1 MKTLLRKIRWT
12 AFSILIYN
20 LTLILAVWL
29 GTVSSKEDFILAVA
43 GDAVMMGI
51 SFLHLHNQVSSFSL
65 SFITST
71 NEETLFP
78 YFQLQTLHWS
88 V

>member
-1 MKTLLRKIRWT
+1 MKILLKKIRIT
-12 AFSILIYN
+12 ALYILLYNLILI
-20 LTLILAVWL
+20 ICIWL

-43 GDAVMMGI
+43 GNAAMMGL

-78 YFQLQTLHWS
+78 YF
-88 V
+88 

>member
-1 MKTLLRKIRWT
+1 MKILLKKIRIT
-12 AFSILIYN
+12 ALYILLYNLILI
-20 LTLILAVWL
+20 ICIWL

-43 GDAVMMGI
+43 GNAAMMGL

>member
-12 AFSILIYN
+12 AFFILIYN

-29 GTVSSKEDFILAVA
+29 GTVSSKEEFIIAVA
-43 GDAVMMGI
+43 GDAAMMVI

-65 SFITST
+65 SFITSLT
-71 NEETLFP
+71 HLA
-78 YFQLQTLHWS
+78 
-88 V
+88 

>member
-29 GTVSSKEDFILAVA
+29 GTVSSKEEFIIAVA
-43 GDAVMMGI
+43 GDAAMMGI

-65 SFITST
+65 SFITSLT
-71 NEETLFP
+71 HLA
-78 YFQLQTLHWS
+78 
-88 V
+88 

>member
-1 MKTLLRKIRWT
+1 MKSLLRKIRWT

-43 GDAVMMGI
+43 GNAAMMGI

-65 SFITST
+65 SFITSLT
-71 NEETLFP
+71 HLA
-78 YFQLQTLHWS
+78 
-88 V
+88 

>member
-43 GDAVMMGI
+43 GNAVMMGI

-65 SFITST
+65 SFITSLT
-71 NEETLFP
+71 HLA
-78 YFQLQTLHWS
+78 
-88 V
+88 

>member
-29 GTVSSKEDFILAVA
+29 GTVSSKEEFIIAVA
-43 GDAVMMGI
+43 GNAVMMSL
-51 SFLHLHNQVSSFSL
+51 SFLHLHNQVSDEFHGK
-65 SFITST
+65 I
-71 NEETLFP
+71 EEP
-78 YFQLQTLHWS
+78 S

>member
-1 MKTLLRKIRWT
+1 MKLLLRKIRWT
-12 AFSILIYN
+12 AFSIVIFN

-43 GDAVMMGI
+43 GNAVMMGI

-65 SFITST
+65 SFITSLT
-71 NEETLFP
+71 HL
-78 YFQLQTLHWS
+78 

>member
-1 MKTLLRKIRWT
+1 MKSLLRKIRWT

-43 GDAVMMGI
+43 GNAAMMGL
-51 SFLHLHNQVSSFSL
+51 SFSHLHNQVSDEFHGK
-65 SFITST
+65 I
-71 NEETLFP
+71 EEP
-78 YFQLQTLHWS
+78 S